1 MAKLTLKQKINTGMI
16 LLDGAMGTQL
26 IAAGAEVGY
35 NDYLN
40 IKAPEMVRGVHESY
54 FQAGSN
60 AALTNTFGANSIALQ
75 RHNLSEQASQ
85 INIAG
90 ASIAREAAGD
100 DNYVLG
106 NIGPCGDF
114 LQPVGTIT
122 PEQLQNAFTEQA
134 VALVQ
139 GGVDGLIIET
149 MTSLEE
155 LEIAVKAAQSA
166 VGSLPVF
173 ASMAFDCSGDN
184 FRTMMGVSV
193 AAMVEKLLALQ
204 VDCLGFNCGRMT
216 LDNYVKLATDIA
228 SLAGSSEVVLFAE
241 PNAGMPEMIDGK
253 EAYKVEPD
261 DFAQALVKIRDA
273 GFKVLGGCCGTSPD
287 HIKTAAKLLKSG

>member
-1 MAKLTLKQKINTGMI
+1 MTRLTLKQKINTG
-16 LLDGAMGTQL
+16 LLFLDGAMGTQL

-40 IKAPEMVRGVHESY
+40 IKSPEIVKAVHESY
-54 FQAGSN
+54 FQAGSD
-60 AALTNTFGANSIALQ
+60 AALTNTFGANSITLQ
-75 RHNLSEQASQ
+75 RHNLSEQVTQ
-85 INIAG
+85 INTA
-90 ASIAREAAGD
+90 AVVMARQIAGD

-122 PEQLQNAFTEQA
+122 PKQLQNAFTEQA

-149 MTSLEE
+149 MTSIEE

-166 VGSLPVF
+166 AGNLPVF

-193 AAMVEKLLALQ
+193 ASMVEKLLALQ

-216 LDNYVKLATDIA
+216 LDNYVKLATNIA
-228 SLAGSSEVVLFAE
+228 SLVGSSEVALFAE
-241 PNAGMPEMIDGK
+241 PNAGMPEMTDGK
-253 EAYKVEPD
+253 ETYRVGPD
-261 DFAQALVKIRDA
+261 DFAQALVKIRDV

-287 HIKTAAKLLKSG
+287 HIKAAAKLLKSG